1 MSRQQA
7 KTTTKM
13 DMELPTPRDTVL
25 SSMQLR
31 NLKNHKYSC
40 VSNSFLD
47 PYMQKWWCW
56 LVEQCPMWL
65 APNLITIVGL
75 LINLVTTLILVL
87 YSPDGKQEPPR
98 WSCFLCALGLFIYQS
113 LDAIDGK
120 QARRTGSSSPL
131 GELFDH
137 GCDSVSVVCV
147 ALSACLAVQLGY
159 HPQWMFLQSFCALT
173 LFYCAHW
180 QAYVSGTLQFGKFD
194 VTEAQFGIIGIHLIS
209 TIFGPSVWSITVFS
223 VPLAIL
229 LVICCQLPALASFSS
244 LASYVCNGGVGK
256 NGSTVALSDGV
267 FPLRLIGSAITH
279 LIYLHVG
286 ISQLSVILTG
296 GVGKNGST
304 IAGTSVLSPAIPIG
318 MVLVPAYVI
327 AGKSPEL
334 YESHAALYVL
344 AFGLVA
350 AKVTNKLVI
359 AHMSKSELNYL
370 DSSMI
375 GPLFVFLNQ
384 YFDKFFPEYYV
395 LWLCMVWV
403 TFDFMRYSMKV
414 CYELCDYFNIYLFK
428 IKSPDITKN
437 GSMKKNG
444 HAH

>member
-209 TIFGPSVWSITVFS
+209 TIFGPSVWSITV
-223 VPLAIL
+223 PLLDLNLKVFCEIL
-229 LVICCQLPALASFSS
+229 IMGLSLNCFLGYLPSILASG
-244 LASYVCNGGVGK
+244 AGK
-256 NGSTVALSDGV
+256 NGSTV
-267 FPLRLIGSAITH
+267 
-279 LIYLHVG
+279 
-286 ISQLSVILTG
+286 
-296 GVGKNGST
+296 
-304 IAGTSVLSPAIPIG
+304 AGTSVLSPAIPIG

>member
-256 NGSTVALSDGV
+256 NGSTVA
-267 FPLRLIGSAITH
+267 
-279 LIYLHVG
+279 
-286 ISQLSVILTG
+286 
-296 GVGKNGST
+296 
-304 IAGTSVLSPAIPIG
+304 GTSVLSPAIPIG